1 MANEKANEIEK
12 RELTPE
18 ELEAVSAGTTGIT
31 YLVNVSQLKADHA
44 NQDAM
49 AGALAGALGGA
60 ATKGPKKIG

>member
-1 MANEKANEIEK
+1 MANEKEN

-18 ELEAVSAGTTGIT
+18 ELESVSAGTDGISR
-31 YLVNVSQLKADHA
+31 LVNVSQLKADNA

-49 AGALAGALGGA
+49 AGALAGALAGA